1 MTMIL
6 TILLAVSGFLGLV
19 MELYK
24 KTIRKD
30 KANEGEVRLV
40 AMALSVGLGFVL
52 YKVTDPAFL
61 PDGVYFTPWITVV
74 FTILIYILQLPA
86 CMKVWKPIVKDIIER
101 KAKDA

>member
-1 MTMIL
+1 MTTIL
-6 TILLAVSGFLGLV
+6 IILLALSGFLGLL

-24 KTIRKD
+24 KTLRRD
-30 KANEGEVRLV
+30 KAKEWEIRGV
-40 AMALSVGLGFVL
+40 ALLLSAFLGFVL

-101 KAKDA
+101 KSKDA

>member
-24 KTIRKD
+24 KTLRKD

-52 YKVTDPAFL
+52 YKVSDPTVL
-61 PDGVYFTPWITVV
+61 PDGLSFSPWITVIYG
-74 FTILIYILQLPA
+74 ILVYVLQLPA
-86 CMKVWKPIVKDIIER
+86 CMKIWKPIVKDIIER

>member
-1 MTMIL
+1 MTTIL
-6 TILLAVSGFLGLV
+6 IILLALSGFLGLL

-24 KTIRKD
+24 KTLRRD
-30 KANEGEVRLV
+30 KAKEWEIRGV
-40 AMALSVGLGFVL
+40 ALLLSAFLGFVL
-52 YKVTDPAFL
+52 YKVTAPAFL